1 LFGWGSEET
10 DINILMMGAEYLP
23 YREIWQYLPTQL
35 SLDAVTTFVEFYPTY
50 MDFPGGSD
58 G

>member
-1 LFGWGSEET
+1 
-10 DINILMMGAEYLP
+10 MMGVEYLP

-35 SLDAVTTFVEFYPTY
+35 SLDAVTTFVEFYATY